1 MVTESAEFDGGVLV
15 DENGKIAGVYTRESI
30 NELLSA
36 DQGSVEVC
44 TEQGICSLF
53 CVLKYFFWDSVS
65 NFKSFKN
72 LHVRCLG
79 IIELSFIS
87 RFTSIYRFPKFIFIF
102 IID

>member
-53 CVLKYFFWDSVS
+53 FYCVLKPFF
-65 NFKSFKN
+65 
-72 LHVRCLG
+72 LG
-79 IIELSFIS
+79 F
-87 RFTSIYRFPKFIFIF
+87 
-102 IID
+102 